1 MRTGRIT
8 LLSAFFLI
16 ACEKGSETP
25 VAPAP
30 VAAATVSAIQRAGD
44 LLFARSNCV
53 ACHTADPAVI
63 ARVGEL
69 QSPKLDRIGARASA
83 KWISNYLSTA
93 NHTGSTGMRMP
104 NLLHGMGSDANAK
117 TVRQLTAYLS
127 SLPWMPEEIEERPSK
142 VPRRHQ
148 CSCDCN
154 AEEKLRACHLPDLWR
169 GSSCRTN

>member
-53 ACHTADPAVI
+53 ACHSADASV
-63 ARVGEL
+63 ANRAGSL
-69 QSPKLDRIGARASA
+69 DAPKLDRIGANANSDGLSTT
-83 KWISNYLSTA
+83 WISNYLSTSP
-93 NHTGSTGMRMP
+93 HVGSTGMRMP
-104 NLLHGMGSDANAK
+104 NVLHGLSTEENAK
-117 TVRQLTAYLS
+117 NIRQLTAYLS
-127 SLPWMPEEIEERPSK
+127 SLRAGN
-142 VPRRHQ
+142 VTAFRRLGLSNHAAQ
-148 CSCDCN
+148 RCLLVL
-154 AEEKLRACHLPDLWR
+154 AARAASGTR
-169 GSSCRTN
+169 R